1 MAAGER
7 SAAEKRLLENLQND
21 LRLLSNEAKKKHPP
35 LKEAAESGII
45 KVRNA
50 AAKHHDLRLA
60 LLSESPEI
68 LEPFFLGCDTR
79 NAKIVQIC
87 LSAIQKLVTY
97 EAVSLT
103 AASNIITCLWNLM
116 ESGIEELKLL
126 QTVTLLLTANTVVQ
140 GDSLAKAIVLCFR
153 LHFTKNS
160 TTNNTASATVRQ
172 LVSAVFER
180 VQAEDAAMADAV
192 KTEDVNLEELKAGSR
207 SPPKSLQPCAADA
220 FLLFQDLVQMVNAD
234 QPLWLVG
241 LTEMTRTLGLELVES
256 ILASFPE
263 AFLRHPEFRFLLK
276 ERVCPL
282 VIKLFSPNAQR
293 QAAPAPD
300 RPFFPISMRLVRVV
314 SVLIH
319 RFYATLVTECE
330 IFLSLV
336 VKFLDHEKPNW
347 QRTLALEVL
356 HKLCSQ
362 PELLKSFCESYDMKD
377 HSTKI
382 FQDMV
387 NALGAYVQALFVSAP
402 CHHHYHHGG
411 GVGGGGGA
419 GGGAVLPPPSV
430 PLGGSGGVLPGGGG
444 SASSLSQ
451 PPQAAFLYRGVWM
464 PLLPQVATPG
474 VCKATYMEM
483 LDRVEPPVV
492 AEGYGVSLGYVCLLE
507 VVHSIATVVDQTK
520 GGGGGGK
527 KADADGLRLHRQLVS
542 SSWCGL
548 LAALSL
554 LLDASTDE
562 AATEEILKTM
572 QVFASLCGRLQLSTP
587 RDAFIT
593 AMCKGSLP
601 PHYTL
606 TVLNSAFPKGSASP
620 HPRGDGSS
628 DRPGGVGGP
637 GGGPGA
643 GASPVPLPQQG
654 PNLGPFLGGPGC
666 DPHDAPRQQ
675 VVAVG
680 TPLPTPS
687 LGGHQGPVMLTAKNL
702 QCMRALLGLAQ
713 AHGAVLGSAW
723 HLVLT
728 TLQHLVWILGLKPST
743 GGSLKAAPKNGSDG
757 TAGAPGTGGTNASS
771 VITTA
776 VMADLPVLSAML
788 SRLFESS
795 HYVPLAGT
803 LSRVF
808 HNSQYLDDV
817 ALHHLIDALCKLS
830 TESMELA
837 YNNRE
842 PSLFAV
848 AKLLETGLVNLGRVE
863 ALWRPVTQHLLEVCA
878 HPHTRMREW
887 GAEALTYLVKAA
899 LNHAP
904 TTTAGGDNDG
914 GGGGAGE
921 ASATSAA
928 SDGATAPV
936 HAPPSSRRSLQVLL
950 LAPLVEMASAHPDI
964 RQKQLDCT
972 LSLLHSNGETL
983 THGWPQVLTIIGAIS
998 ENHGESLIRSA
1009 FQCLQLVVADFLP
1022 IMPRACLQL
1031 CVDTAARFG
1040 SQGQE
1045 LNVSLTAVGLLWHM
1059 ADYLYQNA
1067 EQLKQGEGDWDAL
1080 WMCLFQRLGELCVDP
1095 RSAVRKSAGQTLFST
1110 INAHGSVLRQ
1120 ETWQAVLWQV
1130 LFPLLDRVRTLS
1142 GSAST
1147 EKVND
1152 MGGNILIHHSR
1163 NTAQKQWAETQVLT
1177 LSGVA
1182 RVFHVKREVLHTLGD
1197 FPRAWALLLEF
1208 IENSALSKN
1217 NEVSLSALKSFQEI
1231 LHLSRPSEGAGN
1243 GGALL
1248 GRSADPQG
1256 EAALWCAAWK
1266 VWYNIGIESTRP
1278 PPDVAVE
1285 DARFSNGLALL
1296 YIPSQAF
1303 LTALVQIFPH
1313 LFQHIKNRF
1322 VVSDFQKFATV
1333 VQNAVAAP
1341 VHGDASPFILPTL
1354 AEVVLTTL
1362 QESVLNAMDSLHKEA
1377 LTGADSLQAMVPSIF
1392 GQLLSFACYA
1402 CQAPAYGKLQV
1413 RPGLASKH
1421 LDWVT
1426 LSFVPFG
1433 ERAMDMAVSLYVQTA
1448 QRPVV
1453 MQADILHAIVKTLH
1467 VPLSMK
1473 YNCPSQ
1479 STWKLAVTSLLAV
1492 LRVGLPIAHNNGLFK
1507 DLWSDLATTLE
1518 EFLFSTSNPPPT
1530 QSLEDQQCDEML
1542 DCKVVQLI
1550 REIILPHSSHVP
1562 KDFVLKIVALLN
1574 KGSIH
1579 SATSSTPVDTESTRK
1594 LREEFAKA
1602 CFETLL
1608 QFSFLGGI
1616 MLPEGGVV
1624 NRLAVT
1630 SLLHRFQEVICH
1642 YVEDEQLSGKCPLPR
1657 HRMAEISFVLKAVA
1671 TLTASLKKAPPDN
1684 VEWSVW
1690 EQLIAL
1696 YPHLVSCTTSTSAQV
1711 CRSLR
1716 EALHE
1721 YADLLAPPRSPP
1733 PQRNGG
1739 RPAAT

>member
-1 MAAGER
+1 MATSER
-7 SAAEKRLLENLQND
+7 SLAEKRLLENLQND
-21 LRLLSNEAKKKHPP
+21 LRQLSNEAKKKHPP

-50 AAKHHDLRLA
+50 AGKHHDLRLA

-68 LEPFFLGCDTR
+68 LEPFFLGCDTKSP
-79 NAKIVQIC
+79 KIVQIC
-87 LSAIQKLVTY
+87 LAAIQRLVTF

-103 AASNIITCLWNLM
+103 AAVNVITCLWNLM

-126 QTVTLLLTANTVVQ
+126 QTVTLLLTANSVVQ
-140 GDSLAKAIVLCFR
+140 GDALAKALVLCFR

-172 LVSAVFER
+172 LVAAVFER
-180 VQAEDAAMADAV
+180 VQAEDSALGDV
-192 KTEDVNLEELKAGSR
+192 KTDSLNLEELKAGSR
-207 SPPKSLQPCAADA
+207 HPPKSLQPSAADA

-234 QPLWLVG
+234 QPLWLIG
-241 LTEMTRTLGLELVES
+241 LTEMTRTLGLELLES

-282 VIKLFSPNAQR
+282 VIKLFSPNAR
-293 QAAPAPD
+293 QAPD

-356 HKLCSQ
+356 HKMCTQ
-362 PELLKSFCESYDMKD
+362 PELLRSFCESYDMKD

-387 NALGAYVQALFVSAP
+387 NALGAYVQALFVNAP
-402 CHHHYHHGG
+402 CHHHHYHHP
-411 GVGGGGGA
+411 VGGGGVPGVGP
-419 GGGAVLPPPSV
+419 GGGAVPVAPM
-430 PLGGSGGVLPGGGG
+430 GGVGVGGNAT
-444 SASSLSQ
+444 ASLAQ

-464 PLLPQVATPG
+464 PLLPNVASPG
-474 VCKATYMEM
+474 VPKATYMEM
-483 LDRVEPPVV
+483 LDRVEPPTI
-492 AEGYGVSLGYVCLLE
+492 ADGYGVSLGYLCLLDI
-507 VVHSIATVVDQTK
+507 VASITTVVERDEK
-520 GGGGGGK
+520 E
-527 KADADGLRLHRQLVS
+527 AAAEAAANAVNERLHRQLVS

-554 LLDASTDE
+554 LLDASTEE

-572 QVFASLCGRLQLSTP
+572 QRFASLSGHLQLSTP

-606 TVLNSAFPKGSASP
+606 TVLSATFPKSSSSP
-620 HPRGDGSS
+620 HPRGE
-628 DRPGGVGGP
+628 GVPGGP
-637 GGGPGA
+637 GPNVGGGGTTGPG
-643 GASPVPLPQQG
+643 GSLVPLPPQG

-680 TPLPTPS
+680 TPLLTQS

-743 GGSLKAAPKNGSDG
+743 GGSLKAAPKNGTEPMG
-757 TAGAPGTGGTNASS
+757 AGAVSSS

-899 LNHAP
+899 LNHPAQ
-904 TTTAGGDNDG
+904 GR
-914 GGGGAGE
+914 GE
-921 ASATSAA
+921 ASAT
-928 SDGATAPV
+928 DVPTTTAPPQ
-936 HAPPSSRRSLQVLL
+936 PPGKSLQVLL
-950 LAPLVEMASAHPDI
+950 LAPLVEMSSAHPDI

-983 THGWPQVLTIIGAIS
+983 THGWPQVLTVIGGIS
-998 ENHGESLIRSA
+998 ESHGEALIRSA

-1031 CVDTAARFG
+1031 CVETAAKFG
-1040 SQGQE
+1040 SQNQE

-1067 EQLKQGEGDWDAL
+1067 EKLKEEQGDWDSL

-1110 INAHGSVLRQ
+1110 INAHGGVLRQ

-1182 RVFHVKREVLHTLGD
+1182 RVFHVKRQVLHTLGD

-1231 LHLSRPSEGAGN
+1231 LHLSRPSEGSGN

-1248 GRSADPQG
+1248 GRSADPLG
-1256 EAALWCAAWK
+1256 EAALWTTAWK

-1285 DARFSNGLALL
+1285 DARSSNSLSLL

-1313 LFQHIKNRF
+1313 LFQHIKARF
-1322 VVSDFQKFATV
+1322 VVSDFQKFSTV

-1341 VHGDASPFILPTL
+1341 VHGEASPFILPTL
-1354 AEVVLTTL
+1354 AEVVLTAL
-1362 QESVLNAMDSLHKEA
+1362 QESVLGAMDTLHKEA
-1377 LTGADSLQAMVPSIF
+1377 LAGAENLQAMVPAIF

-1402 CQAPAYGKLQV
+1402 CQAPAYGKLQARSGSGV
-1413 RPGLASKH
+1413 GGPKH

-1433 ERAMDMAVSLYVQTA
+1433 ERAMEMAVSLYVQTA

-1453 MQADILHAIVKTLH
+1453 VQAGILHALVKTLH
-1467 VPLSMK
+1467 VPLGMK

-1492 LRVGLPIAHNNGLFK
+1492 LRVGLPIAHNNEVHFK
-1507 DLWSDLATTLE
+1507 DLWAELATTVE
-1518 EFLFSTSNPPPT
+1518 EFLFSSSNPPPT

-1542 DCKVVQLI
+1542 DCKASCVVQLI
-1550 REIILPHSSHVP
+1550 RECILPESSHVP

-1616 MLPEGGVV
+1616 VLPEGGVV

-1696 YPHLVSCTTSTSAQV
+1696 YPHLVSCSTSTSAQV

-1721 YADLLAPPRSPP
+1721 YADLLAPPRTPP
-1733 PQRNGG
+1733 RQRNGG
-1739 RPAAT
+1739 RPAAN

>member
-7 SAAEKRLLENLQND
+7 SLAEKRLLENLQSD
-21 LRLLSNEAKKKHPP
+21 LRQLSNEAKKKHPP
-35 LKEAAESGII
+35 LREAAESGII

-50 AAKHHDLRLA
+50 AGKHHDLRLA

-79 NAKIVQIC
+79 SPKIVQIC
-87 LSAIQKLVTY
+87 LAAIQRLVTF

-103 AASNIITCLWNLM
+103 AAVNVITCLWNLM

-126 QTVTLLLTANTVVQ
+126 QTVTLLLTANSVVQ
-140 GDSLAKAIVLCFR
+140 GDTLAKALVLCFR

-172 LVSAVFER
+172 LVAAVFER
-180 VQAEDAAMADAV
+180 VQAEDAALGDV
-192 KTEDVNLEELKAGSR
+192 KTDNLNLEELKAGSR
-207 SPPKSLQPCAADA
+207 HPPKSLQPCAADA

-234 QPLWLVG
+234 QPLWLIG
-241 LTEMTRTLGLELVES
+241 LTEMTRTLGLELLES

-282 VIKLFSPNAQR
+282 VIKLFSPNAR
-293 QAAPAPD
+293 QAPD

-356 HKLCSQ
+356 HRMCTQ
-362 PELLKSFCESYDMKD
+362 PELLRSFCESYDMKD

-387 NALGAYVQALFVSAP
+387 NALGAYVQALFVNAP
-402 CHHHYHHGG
+402 CHHHHYYHP
-411 GVGGGGGA
+411 VGGGGPGMGPGA
-419 GGGAVLPPPSV
+419 GAAPAVPTG
-430 PLGGSGGVLPGGGG
+430 GGSGGGAT
-444 SASSLSQ
+444 ASLAQ

-464 PLLPQVATPG
+464 PLLPHVASPG
-474 VCKATYMEM
+474 VPKATYMEM
-483 LDRVEPPVV
+483 LDRVEPPTI
-492 AEGYGVSLGYVCLLE
+492 ADGYGVSLGYLCLLDIVASITA
-507 VVHSIATVVDQTK
+507 VVEQDEKEAAAR
-520 GGGGGGK
+520 GAEGA
-527 KADADGLRLHRQLVS
+527 ADAHNGRLHRQLVS

-554 LLDASTDE
+554 LLDASTEE

-572 QVFASLCGRLQLSTP
+572 QRFASLSGHLQLSTP

-606 TVLNSAFPKGSASP
+606 TVLSATFPKSASSP
-620 HPRGDGSS
+620 HPRGDG
-628 DRPGGVGGP
+628 VP
-637 GGGPGA
+637 GGGGGGGGGVA
-643 GASPVPLPQQG
+643 GGPLVPLPPQG

-680 TPLPTPS
+680 TPLLTQS

-743 GGSLKAAPKNGSDG
+743 GGCLKAAPKNG
-757 TAGAPGTGGTNASS
+757 AEPMGGGGPAMSSSSS

-788 SRLFESS
+788 SRLFES
-795 HYVPLAGT
+795 
-803 LSRVF
+803 
-808 HNSQYLDDV
+808 SQYLDDV

-899 LNHAP
+899 LNHPPQDA
-904 TTTAGGDNDG
+904 TKTADTTA
-914 GGGGAGE
+914 
-921 ASATSAA
+921 
-928 SDGATAPV
+928 P
-936 HAPPSSRRSLQVLL
+936 APPGRSLQVLL
-950 LAPLVEMASAHPDI
+950 LAPLVEMSSAHPDI

-983 THGWPQVLTIIGAIS
+983 THGWPQVLTIVGGIS
-998 ENHGESLIRSA
+998 EGHGEALIRSA

-1031 CVDTAARFG
+1031 CTETAAKFG
-1040 SQGQE
+1040 SQNQE

-1067 EQLKQGEGDWDAL
+1067 EKLKEEQGDWDAL

-1110 INAHGSVLRQ
+1110 INAHGGVLRQ

-1182 RVFHVKREVLHTLGD
+1182 RVFHVKRQVLHTLGD

-1231 LHLSRPSEGAGN
+1231 LHLSRPSEGSGNN

-1248 GRSADPQG
+1248 GRSADPLG
-1256 EAALWCAAWK
+1256 EAALWTTAWK

-1285 DARFSNGLALL
+1285 DARSSNSLSLL

-1313 LFQHIKNRF
+1313 LFQHIKARF
-1322 VVSDFQKFATV
+1322 VVSDLQKFSTV

-1341 VHGDASPFILPTL
+1341 VHGEVSPFILPTL
-1354 AEVVLTTL
+1354 AEVVLTAL
-1362 QESVLNAMDSLHKEA
+1362 QESVLAAMDTLHREA
-1377 LTGADSLQAMVPSIF
+1377 LAGTENLQAMVPAIF

-1402 CQAPAYGKLQV
+1402 CQAPAYGKLQA
-1413 RPGLASKH
+1413 RSGSGGPKH

-1433 ERAMDMAVSLYVQTA
+1433 ERAMEMAVSLYVQTA

-1453 MQADILHAIVKTLH
+1453 VQAGILHALVKTLH
-1467 VPLSMK
+1467 VPLGMK

-1492 LRVGLPIAHNNGLFK
+1492 LRVGLPIAHNNEVHFK
-1507 DLWSDLATTLE
+1507 DVWAELATTLE
-1518 EFLFSTSNPPPT
+1518 EFLFSSSNPPPT

-1542 DCKVVQLI
+1542 DCKASC
-1550 REIILPHSSHVP
+1550 ILV
-1562 KDFVLKIVALLN
+1562 
-1574 KGSIH
+1574 
-1579 SATSSTPVDTESTRK
+1579 
-1594 LREEFAKA
+1594 
-1602 CFETLL
+1602 
-1608 QFSFLGGI
+1608 
-1616 MLPEGGVV
+1616 
-1624 NRLAVT
+1624 
-1630 SLLHRFQEVICH
+1630 
-1642 YVEDEQLSGKCPLPR
+1642 
-1657 HRMAEISFVLKAVA
+1657 
-1671 TLTASLKKAPPDN
+1671 
-1684 VEWSVW
+1684 
-1690 EQLIAL
+1690 
-1696 YPHLVSCTTSTSAQV
+1696 
-1711 CRSLR
+1711 
-1716 EALHE
+1716 
-1721 YADLLAPPRSPP
+1721 
-1733 PQRNGG
+1733 
-1739 RPAAT
+1739 

>member
-220 FLLFQDLVQMVNAD
+220 FLLFQMVNAD

-387 NALGAYVQALFVSAP
+387 NALGAYVQAL
-402 CHHHYHHGG
+402 
-411 GVGGGGGA
+411 
-419 GGGAVLPPPSV
+419 
-430 PLGGSGGVLPGGGG
+430 
-444 SASSLSQ
+444 ASSLSQ

-795 HYVPLAGT
+795 
-803 LSRVF
+803 
-808 HNSQYLDDV
+808 QYLDDV

-904 TTTAGGDNDG
+904 TTTAGGDSDG

-972 LSLLHSNGETL
+972 LSLLHSNWRDPHPRVAPGE
-983 THGWPQVLTIIGAIS
+983 
-998 ENHGESLIRSA
+998 
-1009 FQCLQLVVADFLP
+1009 
-1022 IMPRACLQL
+1022 
-1031 CVDTAARFG
+1031 DT
-1040 SQGQE
+1040 
-1045 LNVSLTAVGLLWHM
+1045 
-1059 ADYLYQNA
+1059 
-1067 EQLKQGEGDWDAL
+1067 
-1080 WMCLFQRLGELCVDP
+1080 
-1095 RSAVRKSAGQTLFST
+1095 
-1110 INAHGSVLRQ
+1110 
-1120 ETWQAVLWQV
+1120 
-1130 LFPLLDRVRTLS
+1130 
-1142 GSAST
+1142 
-1147 EKVND
+1147 
-1152 MGGNILIHHSR
+1152 
-1163 NTAQKQWAETQVLT
+1163 
-1177 LSGVA
+1177 
-1182 RVFHVKREVLHTLGD
+1182 
-1197 FPRAWALLLEF
+1197 
-1208 IENSALSKN
+1208 
-1217 NEVSLSALKSFQEI
+1217 
-1231 LHLSRPSEGAGN
+1231 
-1243 GGALL
+1243 
-1248 GRSADPQG
+1248 
-1256 EAALWCAAWK
+1256 
-1266 VWYNIGIESTRP
+1266 
-1278 PPDVAVE
+1278 
-1285 DARFSNGLALL
+1285 
-1296 YIPSQAF
+1296 
-1303 LTALVQIFPH
+1303 
-1313 LFQHIKNRF
+1313 
-1322 VVSDFQKFATV
+1322 
-1333 VQNAVAAP
+1333 
-1341 VHGDASPFILPTL
+1341 
-1354 AEVVLTTL
+1354 
-1362 QESVLNAMDSLHKEA
+1362 
-1377 LTGADSLQAMVPSIF
+1377 
-1392 GQLLSFACYA
+1392 
-1402 CQAPAYGKLQV
+1402 
-1413 RPGLASKH
+1413 
-1421 LDWVT
+1421 
-1426 LSFVPFG
+1426 
-1433 ERAMDMAVSLYVQTA
+1433 
-1448 QRPVV
+1448 
-1453 MQADILHAIVKTLH
+1453 
-1467 VPLSMK
+1467 
-1473 YNCPSQ
+1473 
-1479 STWKLAVTSLLAV
+1479 
-1492 LRVGLPIAHNNGLFK
+1492 
-1507 DLWSDLATTLE
+1507 
-1518 EFLFSTSNPPPT
+1518 
-1530 QSLEDQQCDEML
+1530 
-1542 DCKVVQLI
+1542 
-1550 REIILPHSSHVP
+1550 
-1562 KDFVLKIVALLN
+1562 
-1574 KGSIH
+1574 
-1579 SATSSTPVDTESTRK
+1579 
-1594 LREEFAKA
+1594 
-1602 CFETLL
+1602 
-1608 QFSFLGGI
+1608 
-1616 MLPEGGVV
+1616 
-1624 NRLAVT
+1624 
-1630 SLLHRFQEVICH
+1630 
-1642 YVEDEQLSGKCPLPR
+1642 
-1657 HRMAEISFVLKAVA
+1657 
-1671 TLTASLKKAPPDN
+1671 
-1684 VEWSVW
+1684 
-1690 EQLIAL
+1690 
-1696 YPHLVSCTTSTSAQV
+1696 
-1711 CRSLR
+1711 
-1716 EALHE
+1716 
-1721 YADLLAPPRSPP
+1721 
-1733 PQRNGG
+1733 
-1739 RPAAT
+1739 

>member
-1 MAAGER
+1 
-7 SAAEKRLLENLQND
+7 
-21 LRLLSNEAKKKHPP
+21 
-35 LKEAAESGII
+35 
-45 KVRNA
+45 
-50 AAKHHDLRLA
+50 
-60 LLSESPEI
+60 
-68 LEPFFLGCDTR
+68 
-79 NAKIVQIC
+79 
-87 LSAIQKLVTY
+87 
-97 EAVSLT
+97 
-103 AASNIITCLWNLM
+103 M

-126 QTVTLLLTANTVVQ
+126 QTVTLLLTTNTVVQ
-140 GDSLAKAIVLCFR
+140 GDALARAIVLCFR

-172 LVSAVFER
+172 LVSSVFER
-180 VQAEDAAMADAV
+180 VQAEDVAAQNESNTKASELNV
-192 KTEDVNLEELKAGSR
+192 EELKVGSR
-207 SPPKSLQPCAADA
+207 NPPKSLRPCAADA

-241 LTEMTRTLGLELVES
+241 LTEMTRTLGLELLES
-256 ILASFPE
+256 ILSGFPQV
-263 AFLRHPEFRFLLK
+263 FVRHAEFGFLLK
-276 ERVCPL
+276 ERVCRL
-282 VIKLFSPNAQR
+282 LIKLFSPNAR
-293 QAAPAPD
+293 PAPD
-300 RPFFPISMRLVRVV
+300 RPFFPISMRLIRMV

-319 RFYATLVTECE
+319 KFYTTLVTECE

-336 VKFLDHEKPNW
+336 VKFLDHEKPPW

-356 HKLCSQ
+356 HKMCTQ
-362 PELLKSFCESYDMKD
+362 PDLLRSFCESYDMKD

-387 NALGAYVQALFVSAP
+387 NALGAYVQALFTND
-402 CHHHYHHGG
+402 HHG
-411 GVGGGGGA
+411 VVA
-419 GGGAVLPPPSV
+419 SP
-430 PLGGSGGVLPGGGG
+430 PLGPTMV
-444 SASSLSQ
+444 Q

-464 PLLPQVATPG
+464 PLLTQVTGPG
-474 VCKATYMEM
+474 AKATYVEM
-483 LDRVEPPVV
+483 LERVDPPTI
-492 AEGYGVSLGYVCLLE
+492 AEGYGVSVAYVCLLD
-507 VVHSIATVVDQTK
+507 VVNSIACIVNESTDE
-520 GGGGGGK
+520 
-527 KADADGLRLHRQLVS
+527 ALHRQLVS

-548 LAALSL
+548 LAALAL
-554 LLDASTDE
+554 LLDASMDE
-562 AATEEILKTM
+562 AATEEILKIM
-572 QVFASLCGRLQLSTP
+572 QQYTSLCGHLNMSTP

-593 AMCKGSLP
+593 TICKGSLP

-606 TVLNSAFPKGSASP
+606 TVLSSAFPKVNPP
-620 HPRGDGSS
+620 HVRGDGPSTPS
-628 DRPGGVGGP
+628 
-637 GGGPGA
+637 
-643 GASPVPLPQQG
+643 
-654 PNLGPFLGGPGC
+654 LGPYLGG
-666 DPHDAPRQQ
+666 DETPRQQ

-687 LGGHQGPVMLTAKNL
+687 LGAHQGPVMLTAKNL
-702 QCMRALLGLAQ
+702 QCMRAILGLAHS
-713 AHGAVLGSAW
+713 HGAVLGTAW

-743 GGSLKAAPKNGSDG
+743 GGSLKAAPKND
-757 TAGAPGTGGTNASS
+757 SS

-776 VMADLPVLSAML
+776 AMADLPVLSTML
-788 SRLFESS
+788 SRLFES
-795 HYVPLAGT
+795 
-803 LSRVF
+803 
-808 HNSQYLDDV
+808 SQYLDDV

-830 TESMELA
+830 SESMELA

-863 ALWRPVTQHLLEVCA
+863 VLWRPVTQHLLEVCA
-878 HPHTRMREW
+878 HPHARMREW

-899 LNHAP
+899 LNQGAP
-904 TTTAGGDNDG
+904 S
-914 GGGGAGE
+914 E
-921 ASATSAA
+921 A
-928 SDGATAPV
+928 
-936 HAPPSSRRSLQVLL
+936 LQTLL
-950 LAPLVEMASAHPDI
+950 LTPLVEMSSTHLDI

-972 LSLLHSNGETL
+972 LALLHSNGEAL
-983 THGWPQVLTIIGAIS
+983 SFGWPQVLTIVGGIS
-998 ENHGESLIRSA
+998 EAHGDSLIRSA
-1009 FQCLQLVVADFLP
+1009 FQCLQLIVADFLP
-1022 IMPRACLQL
+1022 VMPCLQL
-1031 CVDTAARFG
+1031 CVETAAKFG
-1040 SQGQE
+1040 SQNQE
-1045 LNVSLTAVGLLWHM
+1045 LNVSLTAIGLLWHM

-1067 EQLKQGEGDWDAL
+1067 EKQEGDAL

-1110 INAHGSVLRQ
+1110 INAHGSVLQ
-1120 ETWQAVLWQV
+1120 HETWQAVLWQV

-1182 RVFHVKREVLHTLGD
+1182 RVFHVKRDLLQTLGD
-1197 FPRAWALLLEF
+1197 FPKAWTLLLEF

-1231 LHLSRPSEGAGN
+1231 LQISKQHPE
-1243 GGALL
+1243 GALL
-1248 GRSADPQG
+1248 VSPSDPQG
-1256 EAALWCAAWK
+1256 EAALWANAWR

-1278 PPDVAVE
+1278 PSDSTVE
-1285 DARFSNGLALL
+1285 DARCTNNYALL
-1296 YIPSQAF
+1296 YIPSQPF

-1313 LFQHIKNRF
+1313 LFQHIKERF
-1322 VVSDFQKFATV
+1322 SASDFHKFSTV

-1341 VHGDASPFILPTL
+1341 IHGEASPIILPNLT
-1354 AEVVLTTL
+1354 EVMLTHL
-1362 QESVLNAMDSLHKEA
+1362 QESVLNAMDALHKEA
-1377 LTGADSLQAMVPSIF
+1377 LAGTENLQGMVPSIF

-1402 CQAPAYGKLQV
+1402 CQAHGKP
-1413 RPGLASKH
+1413 RPKH
-1421 LDWVT
+1421 HVDWVT
-1426 LSFVPFG
+1426 LNFVPFG
-1433 ERAMDMAVSLYVQTA
+1433 ERAMEMAVSLYVQTA

-1453 MQADILHAIVKTLH
+1453 VQASILHSIIKSLH
-1467 VPLSMK
+1467 MPLSMK
-1473 YNCPSQ
+1473 YNCPSP
-1479 STWKLAVTSLLAV
+1479 STWKLAVNSLLAV
-1492 LRVGLPIAHNNGLFK
+1492 LRVGLPIAHANPANFK
-1507 DLWSDLATTLE
+1507 NMWPDLAVTLE
-1518 EFLFSTSNPPPT
+1518 EFLFSSSNPPPT
-1530 QSLEDQQCDEML
+1530 QSLEEQQCDEML
-1542 DCKVVQLI
+1542 DCKVVQLMK
-1550 REIILPHSSHVP
+1550 ECLLPHSSHIP
-1562 KDFVLKIVALLN
+1562 KEFVLRIVALLN

-1616 MLPEGGVV
+1616 VLPEGSVV

-1671 TLTASLKKAPPDN
+1671 TLIASLKKAPPDN
-1684 VEWSVW
+1684 VEQSVW

-1696 YPHLVSCTTSTSAQV
+1696 YPHLVSCSTSTSAQV

-1721 YADLLAPPRSPP
+1721 YSDLLAPPRLSIH
-1733 PQRNGG
+1733 RNGPTCNQEHE
-1739 RPAAT
+1739 RRA

>member
-1 MAAGER
+1 
-7 SAAEKRLLENLQND
+7 
-21 LRLLSNEAKKKHPP
+21 
-35 LKEAAESGII
+35 
-45 KVRNA
+45 
-50 AAKHHDLRLA
+50 
-60 LLSESPEI
+60 
-68 LEPFFLGCDTR
+68 
-79 NAKIVQIC
+79 
-87 LSAIQKLVTY
+87 
-97 EAVSLT
+97 
-103 AASNIITCLWNLM
+103 M

-126 QTVTLLLTANTVVQ
+126 QTVTLLLTANSVVQ
-140 GDSLAKAIVLCFR
+140 GDTLAKALVLCFR

-172 LVSAVFER
+172 LVAAVFER
-180 VQAEDAAMADAV
+180 VQAEDAALGDV
-192 KTEDVNLEELKAGSR
+192 KTDNLNLEELKAGSR
-207 SPPKSLQPCAADA
+207 HPPKSLQPCAADA

-234 QPLWLVG
+234 QPLWLIG
-241 LTEMTRTLGLELVES
+241 LTEMTRTLGLELLES

-282 VIKLFSPNAQR
+282 VIKLFSPNAR
-293 QAAPAPD
+293 QAPD

-356 HKLCSQ
+356 HKMCTQ
-362 PELLKSFCESYDMKD
+362 PELLRSFCESYDMKD

-387 NALGAYVQALFVSAP
+387 NALGAYVQALFVNAP
-402 CHHHYHHGG
+402 CHHHHYYHP
-411 GVGGGGGA
+411 VGGGGPGMGPGAGAAPSVPAGGA
-419 GGGAVLPPPSV
+419 GGG
-430 PLGGSGGVLPGGGG
+430 GST
-444 SASSLSQ
+444 ASLAQ

-464 PLLPQVATPG
+464 PLLPHVASPG
-474 VCKATYMEM
+474 VPKATYMEM
-483 LDRVEPPVV
+483 LDRVEPPTI
-492 AEGYGVSLGYVCLLE
+492 ADGYGVSLGYLCLLDI
-507 VVHSIATVVDQTK
+507 VSSITTVVERDEKEAAARGTE
-520 GGGGGGK
+520 GA
-527 KADADGLRLHRQLVS
+527 ADTLNGRLHRQLVS

-554 LLDASTDE
+554 LLDASTEE

-572 QVFASLCGRLQLSTP
+572 QRFASLSGHLQLSTP

-606 TVLNSAFPKGSASP
+606 TVLSATFPKSASSP
-620 HPRGDGSS
+620 HPRGDG
-628 DRPGGVGGP
+628 VP
-637 GGGPGA
+637 GGGGGGGSGVA
-643 GASPVPLPQQG
+643 GGSLVPLPPQG

-680 TPLPTPS
+680 TPLLTQS

-743 GGSLKAAPKNGSDG
+743 GGCLKAAPKNG
-757 TAGAPGTGGTNASS
+757 AEPMGGGGPAMSSSSS

-788 SRLFESS
+788 SRLFES
-795 HYVPLAGT
+795 
-803 LSRVF
+803 
-808 HNSQYLDDV
+808 SQYLDDV

-899 LNHAP
+899 LNHPPQDA
-904 TTTAGGDNDG
+904 TKTAD
-914 GGGGAGE
+914 
-921 ASATSAA
+921 TSA
-928 SDGATAPV
+928 P
-936 HAPPSSRRSLQVLL
+936 APPGKSLQVLL
-950 LAPLVEMASAHPDI
+950 LAPLVEMSSAHPDI

-983 THGWPQVLTIIGAIS
+983 THGWPQVLTIVGGIS
-998 ENHGESLIRSA
+998 EGHGEALIRSA

-1031 CVDTAARFG
+1031 CTETAAKFG
-1040 SQGQE
+1040 SQNQE

-1067 EQLKQGEGDWDAL
+1067 EKLKEEQGDWDAL

-1110 INAHGSVLRQ
+1110 INAHGGVLKQ

-1182 RVFHVKREVLHTLGD
+1182 RVFHVKRQVLHTLGD

-1231 LHLSRPSEGAGN
+1231 LHLSRPSEGSGN
-1243 GGALL
+1243 NGAALL
-1248 GRSADPQG
+1248 GRSADPLG
-1256 EAALWCAAWK
+1256 EAALWTTAWK

-1285 DARFSNGLALL
+1285 DARSSNSLSLL

-1313 LFQHIKNRF
+1313 LFQHIKARF
-1322 VVSDFQKFATV
+1322 VVSDLQKFSTV

-1341 VHGDASPFILPTL
+1341 VHGEASPFILPTL
-1354 AEVVLTTL
+1354 AEVVLTAL
-1362 QESVLNAMDSLHKEA
+1362 QESVLAAMDTLHREA
-1377 LTGADSLQAMVPSIF
+1377 LAGTENLQAMVPAIF

-1402 CQAPAYGKLQV
+1402 CQAPAYGKLQA
-1413 RPGLASKH
+1413 RSGSSGPKH

-1433 ERAMDMAVSLYVQTA
+1433 ERAMEMAVSLYVQTA

-1453 MQADILHAIVKTLH
+1453 VQAGILHALVKTLH
-1467 VPLSMK
+1467 VPLGMK

-1492 LRVGLPIAHNNGLFK
+1492 LRVGLPIAHNNEVHFK
-1507 DLWSDLATTLE
+1507 DVWAELATTLE
-1518 EFLFSTSNPPPT
+1518 EFLFSSSNPPPT

-1550 REIILPHSSHVP
+1550 RECILPESSHVP

-1616 MLPEGGVV
+1616 VLPEGGVV

-1696 YPHLVSCTTSTSAQV
+1696 YPHLVSCSTSTSAQV

-1721 YADLLAPPRSPP
+1721 YADLLAPPRTPP
-1733 PQRNGG
+1733 RQRNGG
-1739 RPAAT
+1739 RPAAN